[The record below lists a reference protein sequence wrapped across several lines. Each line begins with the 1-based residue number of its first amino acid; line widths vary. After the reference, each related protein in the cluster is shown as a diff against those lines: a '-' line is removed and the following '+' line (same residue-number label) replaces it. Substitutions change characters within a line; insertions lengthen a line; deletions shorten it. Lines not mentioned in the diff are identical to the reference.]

1 MLRVSRTCL
10 EQTLAHLHRVQ
21 PAEGVGLW
29 AGREGRVERVWPLVN
44 VHPEPWRAYEAHPQ
58 ALLEALRALERMGLE
73 LLAIYHS
80 HPTGVAWP
88 SSTDRRLAFWRVPYV
103 IVALQT
109 GEVRAFRLP
118 EGEVVPLEVVA
129 TAAD

>member
-1 MLRVSRTCL
+1 MLRIPRTCF

-29 AGREGRVERVWPLVN
+29 AGREGRVEQVWPLTN
-44 VHPEPWRAYEAHPQ
+44 VHPEPWRGYEAHPQ

-80 HPTGVAWP
+80 HPTGAAWP
-88 SSTDRRLAFWRVPYV
+88 SPTDRRLAFWRVPYV

-109 GEVRAFRLP
+109 GEVRAFRLH
-118 EGEVVPLEVVA
+118 EGEEVLLEVEA
-129 TAAD
+129 IAAD